1 MGFSTLLTVEKLS
14 SENSNFRRLYRRVI
28 VTQLVALMM
37 RMMKEDVDGDSDED
51 MSLSLSPVPSSHPQ
65 ALLV

>member
-1 MGFSTLLTVEKLS
+1 
-14 SENSNFRRLYRRVI
+14 
-28 VTQLVALMM
+28 MM